1 MTTHI
6 YKYEDVFE
14 DDPGDPD
21 NTLMTIPPEILEK
34 QGWKVGDTL
43 RFQTGDQGTI
53 IITKKEEEDGTS
65 IVIQPEET

>member
-1 MTTHI
+1 MTTHT
-6 YKYEDVFE
+6 YSYEEVFE
-14 DDPGDPD
+14 DDPENPE

-34 QGWKVGDTL
+34 KGWKVGDTL

-53 IITKKEEEDGTS
+53 IITKKEEDGTS